1 MLYNPG
7 RTNIQFEPNR
17 SGVKMNPGDDR
28 VEFSN
33 PDFPHVSRVLLS
45 DHRLKPSEYNPYA
58 NALAQ
63 FDKAVSH
70 MNLKRGVVDMLRCP
84 KRELSVNFPVMMDNG
99 DTRMFRGY
107 RVHHSVVKGPTKGG
121 IRYSTDVSLDEVRAL
136 AMWMTWKCALMN
148 LPYGGAKGGVIVN
161 PKELSIRELE
171 RLTRRYATEISVLM
185 GPESDIPAPDV
196 GTNPQVMAWIMDT
209 YSMHRGFS
217 VPAVV
222 TGKPVEIGGSLG
234 RTEATGRGV
243 AFSVTEALKL
253 KNIDP
258 RVATVAIQGFGNV
271 GSVAGRL
278 VHEMGMKIIG
288 VTCSKGGM
296 FKAEGLDPWAI
307 SRHIDKGGCLT
318 AFPDSDSLTN
328 EELLTLDCD
337 VLIAAAIENQIT
349 ASNADKV
356 KAKIIAEGANGP
368 VTTDADEILNEKGA
382 FVIPDILCNAGGV
395 IVSYL
400 EWVQDLQSF
409 FWPVE
414 EINMKLQYLMR
425 QAFESVLECSKQF
438 DVAMREAAQILAIQ
452 RISDAIVL
460 RGIYP

>member
-1 MLYNPG
+1 
-7 RTNIQFEPNR
+7 
-17 SGVKMNPGDDR
+17 MNHSNDKD
-28 VEFSN
+28 EFSN
-33 PDFPHVSRVLLS
+33 PDFPHVSSVSLGE
-45 DHRLKPSEYNPYA
+45 HNTKPSEYNPYA

-63 FDKAVSH
+63 FDKAASYL
-70 MNLKRGVVDMLRCP
+70 NLKRGVRDMLRCP
-84 KRELSVNFPVMMDNG
+84 KRELSVNFPVMMDSG

-121 IRYSTDVSLDEVRAL
+121 IRYAANVSLDEIRAL

-161 PKELSIRELE
+161 PKELSQRELE
-171 RLTRRYATEISVLM
+171 RLTRRYATEISIMM

-196 GTNPQVMAWIMDT
+196 GTNPQIMAWIMDT

-217 VPAVV
+217 IPAVV

-243 AFSVTEALKL
+243 AFCVAEALKL
-253 KNIDP
+253 KGIAP
-258 RVATVAIQGFGNV
+258 RGATVAVQGFGNV
-271 GSVAGRL
+271 GSVASRL
-278 VHEMGMKIIG
+278 VHEMGMKIVG
-288 VTCSKGGM
+288 VTCSRGGM
-296 FKAEGLDPWAI
+296 FRSDGLDPLSI
-307 SRHIDKGGCLT
+307 SRHMEHGGCLT
-318 AFPDSDSLTN
+318 EFPDAENISN

-337 VLIAAAIENQIT
+337 VLIAAAVENQIT
-349 ASNADKV
+349 VSNAAQV
-356 KAKIIAEGANGP
+356 KARIIAEGANGP
-368 VTTDADEILNEKGA
+368 ITIGADEMLVDKG
-382 FVIPDILCNAGGV
+382 VLIVPDILCNAGGV
-395 IVSYL
+395 TVSYL

-414 EINMKLQYLMR
+414 EINIKLQYLMR
-425 QAFESVLECSKQF
+425 QAFDNVLECSKKHN
-438 DVAMREAAQILAIQ
+438 VAMREAAQILAIQ